1 MKSVERIGKDVT
13 SGICWDSSE
22 KVSVVTMYDK
32 IMQSPHNI
40 GKTLQNTLVAAVRC
54 VSSRSQ

>member
-22 KVSVVTMYDK
+22 KVSVFTMYDK

-40 GKTLQNTLVAAVRC
+40 RKTLQNTR
-54 VSSRSQ
+54 SSC